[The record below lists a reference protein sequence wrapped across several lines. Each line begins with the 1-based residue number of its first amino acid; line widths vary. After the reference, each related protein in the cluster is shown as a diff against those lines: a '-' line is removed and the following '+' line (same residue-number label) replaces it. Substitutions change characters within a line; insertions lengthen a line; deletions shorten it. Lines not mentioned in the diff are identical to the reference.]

1 MAPTL
6 GDRPNANANARRIG
20 RDPVQIRGRQDDQFV
35 LRKRASNPPCRV
47 RMTIDDRRM
56 ADHKYP
62 AEPDDPAN
70 DG

>member
-1 MAPTL
+1 MQFVSLCPH
-6 GDRPNANANARRIG
+6 DERCN
-20 RDPVQIRGRQDDQFV
+20 QIFV

-62 AEPDDPAN
+62 YTQSAEPDDPAN